1 MISAIVSFGMI
12 VLLFLSGRIYE
23 SVIRLLML
31 FVDIFLKI
39 LNLFGIHINTKERKI
54 KTSRKFKQTFKDIKV
69 VKKSKENNK
78 IKPSINI
85 IALVLLVLSITIVVI
100 NLNVVSG
107 NFITAWLFA
116 HNPLPSFI
124 PTQESMDVTL
134 TAILFSII
142 AFSISKL
149 ISQWKETAKFR
160 KARREMRNREKVLC
174 NMSAKELLDAAKIK
188 DKDGYDR
195 LIKHN
200 NSDKPDIEETKH
212 KKEKI
217 KKEKKS
223 KLVKE
228 AKVESNAKNF

>member
-1 MISAIVSFGMI
+1 
-12 VLLFLSGRIYE
+12 
-23 SVIRLLML
+23 
-31 FVDIFLKI
+31 
-39 LNLFGIHINTKERKI
+39 
-54 KTSRKFKQTFKDIKV
+54 
-69 VKKSKENNK
+69 
-78 IKPSINI
+78 
-85 IALVLLVLSITIVVI
+85 
-100 NLNVVSG
+100 
-107 NFITAWLFA
+107 
-116 HNPLPSFI
+116 
-124 PTQESMDVTL
+124 MDVTL

-160 KARREMRNREKVLC
+160 KAKKEMRNREKVLC
-174 NMSAKELLDAAKIK
+174 KMSAKELLDAAKIK

-195 LIKHN
+195 LMKHTNSEKADIVEIK
-200 NSDKPDIEETKH
+200 P